1 MRARKTVLVPQ
12 RLRLV
17 PAQFSWIDHAL
28 VQRHLID
35 RCDAL
40 AAKLY
45 LFLVTVA
52 DARGLSYYGQGTLL
66 ARLRCSHSDLA
77 AARQQLVELDLVAYR
92 APLYQVLSLSAGALV
107 PPANAS
113 TSVSSQDPRRSDGPV
128 SLSELLQQLERRRD
142 GL

>member
-12 RLRLV
+12 RLRSV
-17 PAQFSWIDHAL
+17 PGQFSWVDHAL

-52 DARGLSYYGQGTLL
+52 DARGLSYYGEGTLS

-77 AARQQLVELDLVAYR
+77 AARRQLVELDLVAYR
-92 APLYQVLSLSAGALV
+92 APLYQVLSLSDGAPA
-107 PPANAS
+107 PPADGS
-113 TSVSSQDPRRSDGPV
+113 TSVSSKDARRSDGPIG
-128 SLSELLQQLERRRD
+128 LAELMQQLERHRD

>member
-1 MRARKTVLVPQ
+1 M
-12 RLRLV
+12 
-17 PAQFSWIDHAL
+17 

-52 DARGLSYYGQGTLL
+52 DASGLSYYGEGTLS

-77 AARQQLVELDLVAYR
+77 AARRQLVELDLVAYR
-92 APLYQVLSLSAGALV
+92 APLYQVLSLSDGAPA
-107 PPANAS
+107 PPPDGSA
-113 TSVSSQDPRRSDGPV
+113 SVSSKDARRSDGPIG
-128 SLSELLQQLERRRD
+128 LAELMQQLERRRD